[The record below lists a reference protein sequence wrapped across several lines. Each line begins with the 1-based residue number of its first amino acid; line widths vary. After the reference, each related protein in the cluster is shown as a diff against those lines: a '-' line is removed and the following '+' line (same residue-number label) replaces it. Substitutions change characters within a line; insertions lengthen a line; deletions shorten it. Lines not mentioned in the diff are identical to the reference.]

1 MIGTIG
7 TIRQNALLANGFSS
21 ADGSADGN
29 SNRHYRHWQK
39 CNSTDSSA
47 DAVPMQ
53 CRCSADHKCPSALLK
68 ALLTNG
74 FEGKVPIVPILLGL
88 QMLQLGRRL

>member
-1 MIGTIG
+1 MPYWLTVSAVPMAVPMAILIGTIG
-7 TIRQNALLANGFSS
+7 TGRNA
-21 ADGSADGN
+21 
-29 SNRHYRHWQK
+29 
-39 CNSTDSSA
+39 TVPI
-47 DAVPMQ
+47 AVPMQ

-74 FEGKVPIVPILLGL
+74 FEGKVTIVPILLGL